1 MNPKEKNYYM
11 PAEWGKHEC
20 CWMQWPHEN
29 LDFKSYAEIPSWSHF
44 DIEKGR
50 IAWANVAKAIS
61 KFENVKMIVHPKNI
75 ENAKKLLDSKV
86 EIVEFIN
93 DDGWARDSGAIF
105 LFNVK

>member
-29 LDFKSYAEIPSWSHF
+29 PDFKSYAEIPTWSHF

-50 IAWANVAKAIS
+50 LAWANVATVSYTHLTLPTICS
-61 KFENVKMIVHPKNI
+61 V
-75 ENAKKLLDSKV
+75 
-86 EIVEFIN
+86 
-93 DDGWARDSGAIF
+93 
-105 LFNVK
+105 